1 MARRWDASVPGDPTA
16 RSRRARPG
24 RAGVRPVGPEPVGVA
39 RALSKLGHCS
49 RTRAELL
56 VRAGRVEV
64 DGVTVADP
72 EHRVDLAGS
81 RLSVDGERVLPAPP
95 LYLALNKPRGLVTT
109 AEDERGRETVY
120 RCLPPGLPW
129 VAPVGRLDRASEGL
143 LLFTNDTGWA
153 ARLLDPRAHVRKTY
167 HVQVDRVV
175 DAGLLRQVT
184 AGVTTDRGD
193 RLCALGAR
201 RLRQGTRTSWIE
213 VTLDEGRNR
222 HIRRLL
228 EALGVR
234 VLRLV
239 RVAIGPLA
247 LGDLAKGQVRPLT
260 PAEKAALEGPARRE
274 REARGVPRAGLPSP
288 APPACDGSPRR
299 RSGPGPR

>member
-1 MARRWDASVPGDPTA
+1 
-16 RSRRARPG
+16 
-24 RAGVRPVGPEPVGVA
+24 
-39 RALSKLGHCS
+39 
-49 RTRAELL
+49 
-56 VRAGRVEV
+56 V
-64 DGVTVADP
+64 DGVTVTDP
-72 EHRVDLAGS
+72 EHRVDLDRS
-81 RLSVDGERVLPAPP
+81 RLSVDGERVRPAPP
-95 LYLALNKPRGLVTT
+95 LYLVLNKPRGLVAT

-120 RCLPPGLPW
+120 RCLPAGLPW

-153 ARLLDPRAHVRKTY
+153 ARLLDPRSHVWKTY
-167 HVQVDRVV
+167 HVQVDRVA

-184 AGVTTDRGD
+184 DGVVTDRGD
-193 RLCALGAR
+193 RLGAVGAR
-201 RLRQGTRTSWIE
+201 RLRHGTRTSWIE

-260 PAEKAALEGPARRE
+260 PEEAAALASPVGQQGK
-274 REARGVPRAGLPSP
+274 ARGVLRPGLASP
-288 APPACDGSPRR
+288 ARAATAGSRR
-299 RSGPGPR
+299 RRRGPET